1 MKRKYW
7 IFVCLSKGRPKIIF
21 STRVFFQIPHNPTCP
36 KNPST
41 NLTYISKK
49 NFNNKITWKTVSRKN
64 FKEEKT
70 ISRKI
75 KKKKED
81 PPKFQNRKKKSV
93 TSTDF
98 IPLRFFWYWLEKK
111 PTLSMDKSTF
121 LRINKSQ
128 ESISDYFSKTLKKN
142 IFFMYIFLL

>member
-1 MKRKYW
+1 
-7 IFVCLSKGRPKIIF
+7 L
-21 STRVFFQIPHNPTCP
+21 
-36 KNPST
+36 T

-49 NFNNKITWKTVSRKN
+49 NFNNKIKWKTVSRKN

-75 KKKKED
+75 KKKN
-81 PPKFQNRKKKSV
+81 PQNFKIGKKSV

-98 IPLRFFWYWLEKK
+98 LPLRFFWYWFEKK

-128 ESISDYFSKTLKKN
+128 ESISDYFSKTSKKN
-142 IFFMYIFLL
+142 IFFNVYFPLVDNTHRNQTKMTS

>member
-36 KNPST
+36 KDPST

-49 NFNNKITWKTVSRKN
+49 NFITKVKWKTVSRKN
-64 FKEEKT
+64 FKEEKR
-70 ISRKI
+70 ISTKNQEEERR
-75 KKKKED
+75 
-81 PPKFQNRKKKSV
+81 PPKFSKQEKKSV

-98 IPLRFFWYWLEKK
+98 LPLRFFWYWLEKK

-128 ESISDYFSKTLKKN
+128 ESISDYFSKTSKKN

>member
-1 MKRKYW
+1 MGGKT
-7 IFVCLSKGRPKIIF
+7 KIIF

-49 NFNNKITWKTVSRKN
+49 NFNNKVKWKTVSRKN

-75 KKKKED
+75 KKKKKED

-98 IPLRFFWYWLEKK
+98 
-111 PTLSMDKSTF
+111 TLT
-121 LRINKSQ
+121 
-128 ESISDYFSKTLKKN
+128 
-142 IFFMYIFLL
+142 IFLVLVRKKAYPFDGQIIISQN